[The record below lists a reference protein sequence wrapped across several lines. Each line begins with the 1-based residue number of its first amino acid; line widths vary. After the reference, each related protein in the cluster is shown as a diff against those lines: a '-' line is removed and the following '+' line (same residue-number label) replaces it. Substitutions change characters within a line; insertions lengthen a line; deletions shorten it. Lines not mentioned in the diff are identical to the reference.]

1 MKTLIL
7 ILFLCVLSL
16 SCITTNRVADND
28 DLYFS
33 KANRDSVVRIR
44 TYRYYQPLPPYQYDY
59 NDYWF
64 WRWNSPLYN
73 NWNRPNVIIIQPK
86 QEPAFKYEKR
96 PDREGNG
103 GVAVPL
109 PRRRGRN

>member
-1 MKTLIL
+1 MKIV
-7 ILFLCVLSL
+7 LFISIAVLSF
-16 SCITTNRVADND
+16 SCVTTKQVADND

-33 KANRDSVVRIR
+33 KRNRDSVVRVR
-44 TYRYYQPLPPYQYDY
+44 NYRYYQPVSPYQYDY

-86 QEPAFKYEKR
+86 QEPAFRYEKR